1 MGYEIELSFD
11 LSLENV
17 VKHKLVWK
25 ANLCLCEY
33 NYLQYD
39 LEGRRKQIYRKNCV
53 MTFIFPEEGL
63 PMQRFIRYAK
73 AMRGVSI
80 ECMATSEGEIL
91 FASSRYL
98 SMMPKHKAQE
108 YRKKRKARD

>member
-39 LEGRRKQIYRKNCV
+39 LEGTRKQIYKKNCI
-53 MTFIFPEEGL
+53 MTFIFPEYGV
-63 PMQRFIRYAK
+63 PMQRFSRDAN

-80 ECMATSEGEIL
+80 ECMSTSEGEIL

-98 SMMPKHKAQE
+98 SMMPKHQAQE
-108 YRKKRKARD
+108 YRNKTRG

>member
-11 LSLENV
+11 ISLENV

-33 NYLQYD
+33 NDLQYD

-53 MTFIFPEEGL
+53 MTFIFPEDGL

-73 AMRGVSI
+73 AMRGVCI

-91 FASSRYL
+91 YASSRYL
-98 SMMPKHKAQE
+98 STMIKDKAQE
-108 YRKKRKARD
+108 YRNKKKARD

>member
-11 LSLENV
+11 ISLENV

-39 LEGRRKQIYRKNCV
+39 LEGRRKQIYKKNCI

-73 AMRGVSI
+73 AMRGVNI

-108 YRKKRKARD
+108 YRKKRKARG